1 MRMACA
7 LGDAIESDYST
18 RFQRPRLGVRD
29 PGNARAESSAHPTST
44 GPPAPRHSSL
54 AFSTRFR
61 HGTCY
66 MTASLTLIITLF
78 NHATPDCDS
87 VAHDWKFR

>member
-7 LGDAIESDYST
+7 LGDAIESDFST
-18 RFQRPRLGVRD
+18 RLQRPRGVRD
-29 PGNARAESSAHPTST
+29 PGNARAESSAHTPNLTST
-44 GPPAPRHSSL
+44 GPPAPASSL
-54 AFSTRFR
+54 TFWHRI
-61 HGTCY
+61 CD
-66 MTASLTLIITLF
+66 MTSSLTLILTLF